1 MILTGSEILNQYRKG
16 NLVIDPFDPEL
27 INPNSYNYR
36 LGNHYIEVNAVNP
49 YKTKFDEE
57 EYHIIPHQG
66 LLLEPGKVYLS
77 NTYEIIG
84 SKSFV
89 TSLIGRSSV
98 GRLGLFLE
106 ISADL
111 GNLGGAHKWTLELTC
126 VQPIFIY
133 PQMKIG
139 QVSFWL
145 PEGEISFYYLG
156 EYTNHNLP
164 KYSNSKTLFK

>member
-16 NLVIDPFDPEL
+16 SIVIDPFDSEL

-36 LGNHYIEVNAVNP
+36 LGNHYIEVNVDNP

-57 EYHIIPHQG
+57 EYHVIPQQG

-133 PQMKIG
+133 PKMKIG

-145 PEGEISFYYLG
+145 PKGEISFLYLG

-164 KYSNSKTLFK
+164 KYYNSKTLFK